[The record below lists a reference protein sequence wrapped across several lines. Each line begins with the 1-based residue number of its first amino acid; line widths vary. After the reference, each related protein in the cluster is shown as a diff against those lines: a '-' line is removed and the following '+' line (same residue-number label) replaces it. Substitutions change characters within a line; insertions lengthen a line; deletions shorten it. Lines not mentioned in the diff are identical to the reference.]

1 MLVLTRPMSIRLA
14 GVLLVALVFAAGARP
29 SADQV
34 GTGSIRGRV
43 LVPDEPPAPARPV
56 VSNLGAKR
64 HPAVDRRRVVVYL
77 ESAPRR
83 AFDELGPGAARMD
96 QRGEQFVPRVLA
108 ITVGTS
114 VAFPNNDTTFHNV
127 FSLSR
132 ARTFDLGRYR
142 PGRTGSVRFDRPGIV
157 PVFCDIH
164 THMSAY
170 ILVFSH
176 PYFAVSDVNG
186 QYAITG
192 VPPGTYS
199 LRVWSELGEAAPRSV
214 SVPENGSVEANFQVS
229 RDSP

>member
-1 MLVLTRPMSIRLA
+1 MGLPTRLA
-14 GVLLVALVFAAGARP
+14 GFVALALALAAAAP
-29 SADQV
+29 VSAATQA

-43 LVPDEPPAPARPV
+43 VVPDEPPPAPRPV
-56 VSNLGAKR
+56 VSGLGGSR
-64 HPAVDRRRVVVYL
+64 HPAIDRRRVVVYL
-77 ESAPRR
+77 EVAPRR
-83 AFDELGPGAARMD
+83 AFDDLGPGTARMD

-176 PYFAVSDVNG
+176 PFFAVSDVNG
-186 QYAITG
+186 RYAIEG
-192 VPPGTYS
+192 IPPGTYS
-199 LRVWSELGEAAPRSV
+199 LRVWSELGEAAPQAV
-214 SVPENGSVEANFQVS
+214 TVQANDSVEAHFQVS
-229 RDSP
+229 REAP

>member
-1 MLVLTRPMSIRLA
+1 MIRLA
-14 GVLLVALVFAAGARP
+14 PVLAVAVLLLVGELRP
-29 SADQV
+29 LADQAS
-34 GTGSIRGRV
+34 GGAIGGRV
-43 LVPDEPPAPARPV
+43 LVPEEPAAPARPV
-56 VSNLGAKR
+56 VSGLGAQR
-64 HPAVDRRRVVVYL
+64 HPVVDRRRVVVYL
-77 ESAPRR
+77 ESAPRH
-83 AFDELGPGAARMD
+83 AFDDLRPGTARMD

-176 PYFAVSDVNG
+176 PYFAVSDVDG

-199 LRVWSELGEAAPRSV
+199 VGVWSELGEAAPRSV
-214 SVPENGSVEANFQVS
+214 TVPAAGSVELDFHVS
-229 RDSP
+229 RGTP

>member
-1 MLVLTRPMSIRLA
+1 VN
-14 GVLLVALVFAAGARP
+14 
-29 SADQV
+29 D
-34 GTGSIRGRV
+34 
-43 LVPDEPPAPARPV
+43 
-56 VSNLGAKR
+56 LGASR

-77 ESAPRR
+77 DSAPRR
-83 AFDELGPGAARMD
+83 AFDDLRPGTARMD

-157 PVFCDIH
+157 PIFCDIH

-176 PYFAVSDVNG
+176 PFFAVSDVNG
-186 QYAITG
+186 RYRITG
-192 VPPGTYS
+192 VPAGTYS
-199 LRVWSELGEAAPRSV
+199 LRVWSELGEAATRSV
-214 SVPENGSVEANFQVS
+214 TVPEGGSVEADFEVS
-229 RDSP
+229 RQGP